1 MSHSILAE
9 NRSVDSASS
18 PPTQRGAGLSDP
30 LPLPPPPESSVDKY
44 GLTFGTV
51 CGICAGVFVKRGAK
65 ILAFFLGGIFV
76 LLQVSAEPSR
86 VLLARL
92 IVSTNV
98 QYLGSVSIIKVDWS
112 RAAAR
117 FENLIYTTETNG
129 IRQPPSVYSLW
140 RWLVDF
146 MTADFQPRASFIA
159 GFALGIRVG

>member
-1 MSHSILAE
+1 M
-9 NRSVDSASS
+9 
-18 PPTQRGAGLSDP
+18 
-30 LPLPPPPESSVDKY
+30 
-44 GLTFGTV
+44 
-51 CGICAGVFVKRGAK
+51 
-65 ILAFFLGGIFV
+65 
-76 LLQVSAEPSR
+76 
-86 VLLARL
+86 
-92 IVSTNV
+92 NV